1 MHQAP
6 TRIIENLGHSMES
19 ENNPN
24 IYDVTADT
32 FMADVIEKSKNT
44 PVILDFWA
52 DWCEPCKNLTPILH
66 SIVEKYPN
74 ALVLAKVNTDQEQM
88 LAQQMG
94 IQSLPTVALLKDG
107 QIVDN
112 FMGVKPESEI
122 TAWLANHVEL
132 AEQPS
137 APVADDGVQSL
148 IDAGD
153 YEAAMSALLAQPAEQ
168 AVWQT
173 IEVHLLMNNVD
184 AAQKMYDALSDAQLK
199 MPEADQAKARI
210 QLASV
215 EADDDQLAAFQQQI
229 AQGQVE
235 PAVQGLLDV
244 LQQDLGNTEVKQ
256 LLIASFGLLNDPK
269 LAAQY
274 RRRMGS
280 ILN

>member
-1 MHQAP
+1 METGNSAHNP
-6 TRIIENLGHSMES
+6 HII
-19 ENNPN
+19 
-24 IYDVTADT
+24 DVTADT
-32 FMADVIEKSKNT
+32 FMAEVIEKSKEV
-44 PVILDFWA
+44 PVLLDFWA

-66 SIVEKYPN
+66 SIVEKHPG
-74 ALVLAKVNTDQEQM
+74 AVVLAKVNTDQEQM

-94 IQSLPTVALLKDG
+94 VQSLPTVALLKGG

-122 TAWLANHVEL
+122 ISWMQQHIELGEADVE
-132 AEQPS
+132 
-137 APVADDGVQSL
+137 PVVDDNVQNL

-153 YEAAMSALLAQPAEQ
+153 YEAALAALLAMPPEQ

-173 IEVHLLMNNVD
+173 IDVHLLMNNVD
-184 AAQKMYDALSDAQLK
+184 AAQKMYEALSDTQLK
-199 MPEADQAKARI
+199 MPEADQAKAKI
-210 QLASV
+210 QLAGV
-215 EADDDQLAAFQQQI
+215 EAGSDQLAGYQQQI

-235 PAVQGLLDV
+235 PAVQGLLDM
-244 LQQDLGNTEVKQ
+244 LQQDLGNAEVKQ
-256 LLIASFGLLNDPK
+256 LLIASFSLLNDPK

>member
-1 MHQAP
+1 MLDAEHGSMDHANP
-6 TRIIENLGHSMES
+6 ADII
-19 ENNPN
+19 
-24 IYDVTADT
+24 DVTAET
-32 FMADVIEKSKNT
+32 FMAEVIEKSKSV

-66 SIVEKYPN
+66 GIIEKNPGE
-74 ALVLAKVNTDQEQM
+74 LRLAKVNTDQEQM

-94 IQSLPTVALLKDG
+94 VQSLPTVALLMGG

-122 TAWLANHVEL
+122 MAWLEPHVAL
-132 AEQPS
+132 TGS
-137 APVADDGVQSL
+137 APEPVLDSKVQAL
-148 IDAGD
+148 IDAGA
-153 YEAAMSALLAQPAEQ
+153 YEDALQVLAAMPAEQ

-173 IEVHLLMNNVD
+173 LDVHLLMNNVA
-184 AAQKMYDALSDAQLK
+184 AAQAVYDSLSDAQLK
-199 MPEADQAKARI
+199 MPEADQAKAKI
-210 QLASV
+210 QLAQV
-215 EADDDQLAAFQQQI
+215 ATEDDQLATYQQQI

-235 PAVQGLLDV
+235 PAIQGLLAL
-244 LQQDLGNTEVKQ
+244 LQKDTAQAEVKQ
-256 LLIASFGLLNDPK
+256 LLIASFSLLNDPK